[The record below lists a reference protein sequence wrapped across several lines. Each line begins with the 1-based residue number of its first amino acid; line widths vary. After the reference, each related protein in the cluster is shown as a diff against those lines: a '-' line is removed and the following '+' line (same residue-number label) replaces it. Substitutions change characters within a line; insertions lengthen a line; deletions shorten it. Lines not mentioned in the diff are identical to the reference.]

1 MNNLAF
7 ARQITG
13 GKGKCRSN
21 LEQLISLT
29 QSRYACTDSFYD
41 QIYLLGEIN
50 GIETGMETAHRECIR
65 MLVDAKRDIREMQ
78 EEDPELFSYE
88 INFKKGFIAGTEK
101 VLQQNRTFFT
111 VPAAILILGLFE
123 NEGLL
128 EKSRLAARIGGF
140 QEVVPQQ
147 ITMVRETPCNRFFF
161 TTSLEDFIRA
171 LNTPVSDE
179 VDVTVNVVYES
190 NKARWLMEKLD
201 SLPPMELF
209 RLNII
214 RMHDENNGKNGH
226 WKKDKAERLLKE
238 MIENVSFVS

>member
-1 MNNLAF
+1 MNNVAF

-21 LEQLISLT
+21 LEQLISQT
-29 QSRYACTDSFYD
+29 QGRYACTDSFYD
-41 QIYLLGEIN
+41 QIYLLGEIE
-50 GIETGMETAHRECIR
+50 GIETGVELTHRECIR
-65 MLVDAKRDIREMQ
+65 VLVDAKRDIREMQ

-101 VLQQNRTFFT
+101 VLQQNRAFFT
-111 VPAAILILGLFE
+111 VPAAILIVGLFE

-140 QEVVPQQ
+140 EEIAQQ
-147 ITMVRETPCNRFFF
+147 QMQMLHESRHNQFFF
-161 TTSLEDFIRA
+161 TTSIEDFIGVLTA
-171 LNTPVSDE
+171 PVNDE

-214 RMHDENNGKNGH
+214 RMHGEGNGRNGH
-226 WKKDKAERLLKE
+226 WKRDKAEKLLRA
-238 MIENVSFVS
+238 MIENVSFLG